1 MQKFFAKNA
10 FRKECVKMSLFHKIG
25 DIIEFNG
32 RAENFGDFLR
42 RVSPLDKGKRSKS
55 KKSEFFEK

>member
-1 MQKFFAKNA
+1 
-10 FRKECVKMSLFHKIG
+10 MSLFHKIG